1 MKKYMSF
8 YQKVLLLAFVFF
20 ACVIATLLLEPIPQ
34 DPSYHL
40 FADSRTC
47 FGISNFGNTISNVA
61 FAVVGFWGLWTV
73 MSAKKYGLF
82 ITRWERWPY
91 IVFFSGIFLVS
102 MGSGYYH
109 WSPNNERLFWD
120 RLPMAVAFMG
130 LFSACIADRLERP
143 NLIPRILPINLVLG
157 ASSVVYWSIT
167 EAQGNGDLR
176 FYGFI
181 QYFPILLLP
190 ILCNF
195 FPQWRH
201 TNGKYLFWIVTC
213 YGFAV
218 LLEQLDHWL
227 YGLFLGLI
235 SGHTLKH
242 LFAALAAFIV
252 IRMMAGSRRETS

>member
-1 MKKYMSF
+1 MSF
-8 YQKVLLLAFVFF
+8 YPRVILLISVFF
-20 ACVIATLLLEPIPQ
+20 VCVIGTFFIEPIPQ
-34 DPSYHL
+34 DPSFHL

-61 FAVVGFWGLWTV
+61 FAFVGLWGLWTV
-73 MSAKKYGLF
+73 MSARNHSLF
-82 ITRWERWPY
+82 ISHWEKWPY

-102 MGSGYYH
+102 IGSSYYH
-109 WSPNNERLFWD
+109 WSPNNEGLFWD
-120 RLPMAVAFMG
+120 RLPMTVAFMG
-130 LFSACIADRLERP
+130 FFSACVADRFEQP
-143 NLIPRILPINLVLG
+143 NLIPLILPITLVLG

-190 ILCNF
+190 ILCKF
-195 FPQWRH
+195 FPQWHH
-201 TNGKYLFWIVTC
+201 TNGKYLFWIVAC

-242 LFAALAAFIV
+242 LFAALAAYIV
-252 IRMMAGSRRETS
+252 IGMITSSKRETT